1 MAEVIGILGVVAIA
15 KDAVDI
21 IISIKEA
28 FNDFCNTDKH
38 INNIINELSTTENII
53 NMFKHH
59 MEKDDDFD
67 KNIEKDVTETLVY
80 IKQLLEDYKNKL
92 VEMKFNTRSAYALFG
107 GKGKIKDIREEILRV
122 TCKISYYA
130 LLLTLDNTEILKK
143 QLNKMYDLNEDIKNN
158 VTLLDNNVKKQ
169 FELVLSSRII
179 VHYRESKDTTELI
192 ELLQQN
198 DAYYDNKNIHDEKIF
213 DSIHTAIQ
221 DSHRVIV
228 HTLPDVKNLINTL
241 SVTKFIQ
248 MAKHENLLTIK
259 NIIHNEI
266 DNEVFVISKYDE
278 SMVALQDMIK
288 KQKIEQSNINLIISG
303 VAKALAC
310 MHISGFVHRCVRS
323 NNVIIYKGFPKL
335 TGFYMSREISAQS
348 EITQDVES
356 ITERIW
362 LPKERIQG
370 SEYTTSC
377 DVYSFGIMIMELYI
391 GEPLIDIESVKN
403 KTVDEMREFLIKMFK
418 EKCKDAKHIQLVD
431 ECTNINPTRRL
442 RTCIPVVNALE
453 SITF

>member
-28 FNDFCNTDKH
+28 FNDFCNTNKH

-53 NMFKHH
+53 NMFKYH
-59 MEKDDDFD
+59 MENIDDVD
-67 KNIEKDVTETLVY
+67 KSIDEDIVNTLLY
-80 IKQLLEDYKNKL
+80 IRDLLEKYKNKL
-92 VEMKFNTRSAYALFG
+92 IEKNIKTKFALFG
-107 GKGKIKDIREEILRV
+107 GKGKIKEIREEILRV
-122 TCKISYYA
+122 TCKISCYA
-130 LLLTLDNTEILKK
+130 LLFTLDNSIISKQ
-143 QLNKMYDLNEDIKNN
+143 QLNKICDLNEDIKNN
-158 VTLLDNNVKKQ
+158 ITLLDDNVKKQ
-169 FELVLSSRII
+169 FKLVLSSRII
-179 VHYRESKDTTELI
+179 VHYRELGDKGEII
-192 ELLQQN
+192 ELLQKN
-198 DAYYDNKNIHDEKIF
+198 NAYVDNKNIHDEKDF

-228 HTLPDVKNLINTL
+228 HTLLDVKNLLNTL
-241 SVTKFIQ
+241 SVTRFIQ
-248 MAKHENLLTIK
+248 IAEHENLLNIK
-259 NIIHNEI
+259 NIINNEEEK
-266 DNEVFVISKYDE
+266 EVFVISKYDE

-288 KQKIEQSNINLIISG
+288 KNKIEQSNIDRIISG

-310 MHISGFVHRCVRS
+310 MHLSGFVHKCVRS
-323 NNVIIYKGFPKL
+323 NNVIIYKGIPKL

-377 DVYSFGIMIMELYI
+377 DVYSFGIMIIELYI
-391 GEPLIDIESVKN
+391 GKPLIDIESIKN
-403 KTVDEMREFLIKMFK
+403 KTVDNMREFLINMFN
-418 EKCKDAKHIQLVD
+418 ENCNDARYIQLVD
-431 ECTNINPTRRL
+431 ECTKINPTIRL